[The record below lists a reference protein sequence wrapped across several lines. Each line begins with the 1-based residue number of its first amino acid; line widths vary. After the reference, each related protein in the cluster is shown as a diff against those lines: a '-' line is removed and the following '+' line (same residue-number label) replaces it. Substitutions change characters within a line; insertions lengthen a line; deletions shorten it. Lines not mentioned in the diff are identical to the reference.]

1 MGRPRILWE
10 SWGFHKWGGIPKWKV
25 YKGYSHIPIKIDDL
39 GVPLF
44 QETTICL
51 MVKLSSLTPPFGY
64 FVNTKIK
71 PDFFKSIPQFSYDVA
86 GKL

>member
-1 MGRPRILWE
+1 MLA
-10 SWGFHKWGGIPKWKV
+10 
-25 YKGYSHIPIKIDDL
+25 YSLPEGKIDDL

-51 MVKLSSLTPPFGY
+51 MVKLFSLTPPFGY

-71 PDFFKSIPQFSYDVA
+71 PDFFPLAFPSFPMMWLGNSELYPYQHPIKSQCVVIKPQFS
-86 GKL
+86 